1 MESNKRLSEAAALQ
15 IIQQCQRLEADF
27 AEQFTAV
34 IQAEGNCQVYKLVN
48 LLNCIFHERA
58 KLICDLKTSLD
69 LRQITYF
76 LTSVYFQLKQSAK
89 NISKTQ
95 IL

>member
-34 IQAEGNCQVYKLVN
+34 IQAEGNCQVYN
-48 LLNCIFHERA
+48 R
-58 KLICDLKTSLD
+58 
-69 LRQITYF
+69 RP
-76 LTSVYFQLKQSAK
+76 
-89 NISKTQ
+89 
-95 IL
+95 